1 MTMLFLRAPAVE
13 GMHAEIMN
21 QIKYHDDTFNYASS
35 PERSPD
41 FGRQVA
47 TSFGMEAKSFPS
59 FLTQ

>member
-41 FGRQVA
+41 FGR
-47 TSFGMEAKSFPS
+47 
-59 FLTQ
+59 